1 MITISPA
8 QPAPVAGSRLEHL
21 YLFGGIAIG
30 FMLGLLIAAAA
41 WSILRRS
48 RRQAELDERQKRRL
62 KRRVVGQGAWAE
74 SADRL
79 GTPTAEEL
87 DEQHGGDDD
96 DDDDKTDEP
105 DTPGEKPR

>member
-1 MITISPA
+1 MIAGLFQHTLATTASSPSA
-8 QPAPVAGSRLEHL
+8 APGGSRLENL

-30 FMLGLLIAAAA
+30 FLLGLLIAAAA

-62 KRRVVGQGAWAE
+62 KRRIVGQGAWAE

-79 GTPTAEEL
+79 GTPTADEL
-87 DEQHGGDDD
+87 EEQHGDGA
-96 DDDDKTDEP
+96 DEP
-105 DTPGEKPR
+105 GGTSR